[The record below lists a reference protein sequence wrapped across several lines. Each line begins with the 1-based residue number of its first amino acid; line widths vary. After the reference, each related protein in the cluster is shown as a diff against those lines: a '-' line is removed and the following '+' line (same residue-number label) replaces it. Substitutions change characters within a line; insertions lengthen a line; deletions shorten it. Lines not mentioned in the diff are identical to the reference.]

1 MARLPELLGSNVLLM
16 MSEADGMMRSPE
28 LLQLV
33 RHADDVGGRWR

>member
-16 MSEADGMMRSPE
+16 MSEADGMTRSPE